1 MSFLTRVS
9 RTTLLCS
16 KHYGSELS
24 ETFQHSLR
32 VARFASENPLLTDEE
47 ERETAYL
54 IGLCHDLIEDTKC
67 TFREITEATGL
78 DEDFV
83 RYVLD
88 ALTKRRHEIYGEYIL
103 RLRECK
109 SKHAYIVK
117 LADMKDHLSETD
129 TLTEELKEKYL
140 HALPLLL

>member
-1 MSFLTRVS
+1 MTFLTKIS
-9 RTTLLCS
+9 HTSLLCC
-16 KHYGSELS
+16 KYFGSELS

-32 VARFASENPLLTDEE
+32 VARFASESPLLKAEDEKE
-47 ERETAYL
+47 IAYL

-67 TFREITEATGL
+67 TYKEIVTATGL

-88 ALTKRRHEIYGEYIL
+88 ALTKRTHETYEEYIL
-103 RLRECK
+103 RLRKCN

-117 LADMKDHLSETD
+117 LADMKDHLSQTE
-129 TLTEELKEKYL
+129 TLTDELKEKYL
-140 HALPLLL
+140 KALPVLL